1 MPGLR
6 TRTRMQVRVPQCSP
20 RAHACSRSTM
30 LHSHSPQGLENYRR
44 SRTWTTLRRPHP
56 VCRGK
61 SLVRPRRRSW
71 LTSDFGFF
79 ILSAAMNLPG
89 RHTGNL
95 NLIFMTARAM
105 ITPAGLAVLNSSL
118 PSWFNVRTSPSLSTV
133 TSENLKYWTRHSF
146 RAWPQVR
153 PSQLMDIRIECP
165 ADTCLCRG
173 RGLSR
178 GGRGGLGALH
188 PKLLSRAEVRRSF
201 ITTTVRDESQVTP
214 QGRHR

>member
-118 PSWFNVRTSPSLSTV
+118 PSWFNVRAWVFQLQKTWNTEPVTASAGPAAVTNGHSHRMSCWYLSP
-133 TSENLKYWTRHSF
+133 RPF
-146 RAWPQVR
+146 PWPQR
-153 PSQLMDIRIECP
+153 RTRSFTPDSEASQY
-165 ADTCLCRG
+165 
-173 RGLSR
+173 
-178 GGRGGLGALH
+178 
-188 PKLLSRAEVRRSF
+188 VRRA
-201 ITTTVRDESQVTP
+201 R
-214 QGRHR
+214 